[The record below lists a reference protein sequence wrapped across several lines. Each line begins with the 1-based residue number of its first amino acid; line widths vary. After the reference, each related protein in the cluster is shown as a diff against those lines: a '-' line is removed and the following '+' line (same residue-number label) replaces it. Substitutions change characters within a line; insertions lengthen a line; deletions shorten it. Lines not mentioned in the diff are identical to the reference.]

1 MTKIRLIL
9 FFALVMVCSLM
20 IFSTSSRAQNPLED
34 AIKQLTSDNVKGYI
48 QPFVTAFGA
57 NMNSGVYHTASAD
70 QLGFTLRLDLI
81 AMGTFIG
88 DAEKKYKAINPYD
101 GSEVETATIF
111 GEQGA
116 VVGPIP
122 GVEYQFQ
129 NGQVKTSMVPF
140 FLPQLTVGDV
150 YGTQAII
157 RYVPIPEVNNVPKI
171 NLFGIGARHNVS
183 QYIPAV
189 PVDLSASIFYQSLK
203 VGDLFE
209 AKTLSF
215 GAQVSK
221 SFALLTLYGGLQYES
236 MSMDLKYTYTGN
248 IPGITVADPNVSLS
262 LDGKNKFRG
271 TAGLD
276 LSLAL
281 LHIFA
286 DINVGT
292 ATVVSGGIGFGF

>member
-1 MTKIRLIL
+1 MTRKRSIL
-9 FFALVMVCSLM
+9 LTVMSVICLLTFLTMQVS
-20 IFSTSSRAQNPLED
+20 AQNPVED
-34 AIKQLTSDNVKGYI
+34 AIKQLTSDNVKGYV
-48 QPFVTAFGA
+48 QPFITAFGA

-70 QLGFTLRLDLI
+70 QMGFTLRLDLI
-81 AMGTFIG
+81 AMGTLIG

-101 GSEVETATIF
+101 DSEVETATIF

-116 VVGPIP
+116 IVGPIP

-129 NGQVKTSMVPF
+129 NGQVKTSVVPF
-140 FLPQLTVGDV
+140 FMPQLTVGDV
-150 YGTQAII
+150 FGTQAII

-209 AKTLSF
+209 ANTLSF

-221 SFALLTLYGGLQYES
+221 SFAILTLYGGLQYES
-236 MSMDLKYTYTGN
+236 MSMDLNYTYTGN
-248 IPGITVADPNVSLS
+248 IPGITVADPNISLT

-286 DINVGT
+286 DINVGN
-292 ATVVSGGIGFGF
+292 AIVVSGGIGFGF